1 MRYSEPALEPTAE
14 NLCAVY
20 VDMGTTN
27 TRVWLMRGA
36 QVVATAGH
44 ATGIRDAARDGS
56 HAVIQNV
63 LRDLIGEV
71 NNEVHSRDPQC
82 DPTHIAASGMITSS
96 LGLTEVPHIQ
106 APAGLRELV
115 AASRWYRLPKVSD
128 LPVLLVP
135 GVRSGPA
142 NSGLDSIHDT
152 DVMRGEETL
161 CAGLVALQLVRPPAV
176 VLNLGSHWK
185 AIRVD
190 DEGKIRFSVTSL
202 SGELI
207 HTLQAQTILASS
219 VSNRRP
225 SHLSQAWVEAGMS
238 EQRRSGLPRALF
250 LVRLLDLGKQGSAD
264 QRLAFLTGAL
274 IAADLDAL
282 LSRGVLG
289 SDVPV
294 AIIGHQAIVEAWLH
308 ALAQASITARVIAP
322 EQSERAL
329 QAALRTILLE
339 AISSSTME
347 PALHKVDAQ

>member
-36 QVVATAGH
+36 QVIAAASH
-44 ATGIRDAARDGS
+44 AMGVRDAVRDRS
-56 HAVIQNV
+56 HSVIQDV
-63 LRDLIGEV
+63 LRDLITEV
-71 NNEVHSRDPQC
+71 KNEVHRRDPQC

-96 LGLTEVPHIQ
+96 LGLTDVPHIQ
-106 APAGLRELV
+106 APAGLRELI
-115 AASRWYRLPKVSD
+115 AASHWHRFPSVSD

-142 NSGLDSIHDT
+142 NSGLDSLHET

-161 CAGLVALQLVRPPAV
+161 CAGLVALQLVRPCAV

-185 AIRVD
+185 AIRLD

-207 HTLQAQTILASS
+207 HTLQTQTILASS
-219 VSNRRP
+219 VSNEKP
-225 SHLSQAWVEAGMS
+225 AQLSQAWVEAGMN

-250 LVRLLDLGKQGSAD
+250 SVRLLDLGKQGGAEE
-264 QRLAFLTGAL
+264 RLAFLIGAV

-289 SDVPV
+289 PDVPV
-294 AIIGHQAIVEAWLH
+294 AIIGHQANVEAWLH

-322 EQSERAL
+322 EQTERAL
-329 QAALRTILLE
+329 LAALRTILLE
-339 AISSSTME
+339 AIGSSTME
-347 PALHKVDAQ
+347 PALQKVDAQ